1 MLVKAGA
8 STVPAWRYQ
17 SSLQIRPS
25 QAMAICVHGK
35 LLMQEQYLNGIDA
48 NTVIYRV
55 FPFWRALQL
64 FQNDE
69 LVLVQPQLWDD
80 PFENLILG
88 GVVRTA
94 SGDADMVSIR
104 DGWYG
109 QCWTTTPE
117 SDAMWRIYSGD
128 KTGVRLSTTVGKLFK
143 AVCPSPDDW
152 TRLQFFIGKVEYKT
166 EQELSDWIAT
176 LSLSNLT
183 AGAQAH
189 GLAKTLLVKREA
201 FTHEREVRVL
211 FNDVHETI
219 KGSVAVFPFVSG
231 SVVDDV
237 MVDPRLDPSM
247 VKTIS
252 TAFKSAGY
260 KGTIHQSQLYRP
272 PAVSIPI

>member
-1 MLVKAGA
+1 
-8 STVPAWRYQ
+8 
-17 SSLQIRPS
+17 
-25 QAMAICVHGK
+25 
-35 LLMQEQYLNGIDA
+35 MQEQFLNGIDA

-64 FQNDE
+64 FQTDE
-69 LVLVQPQLWDD
+69 LALVRPQLWDD

-94 SGDADMVSIR
+94 SGDADMMSIR

-128 KTGVRLSTTVGKLFK
+128 KTGVRLSTTVGKLFQ
-143 AVCPSPDDW
+143 AVCPNPDEW
-152 TRLQFFIGKVEYKT
+152 TWLKFFVGKVDYQT
-166 EQELSDWIAT
+166 EQAMADWIAT
-176 LSLSNLT
+176 LSLSKLT
-183 AGAQAH
+183 AGAQAYD
-189 GLAKTLLVKREA
+189 LAKTLLIKREA

-211 FNDVHETI
+211 FNDVHDTI
-219 KGSVAVFPFVSG
+219 KGPVAIFPFAGG
-231 SVVDDV
+231 SLVDDV
-237 MVDPRLDPSM
+237 MLDPRLDLSM
-247 VKTIS
+247 VRTIS

-260 KGTIHQSQLYRP
+260 TGTIQQSHLYRS